1 MSSSCTN
8 RDVSDSCA
16 EDAPHSIL
24 LSMKN
29 DVFKSIIYRH
39 FRMLGKKRDKNN
51 DDKDEEDVEAR
62 RVLEELIQ
70 NVGNGVH
77 ELLFYKEANGDR
89 HLHVPREK
97 ALECKC

>member
-1 MSSSCTN
+1 MSSNWTN
-8 RDVSDSCA
+8 RDGSDSCA
-16 EDAPHSIL
+16 ADAPHSIL

-29 DVFKSIIYRH
+29 DHFKSIIYHH
-39 FRMLGKKRDKNN
+39 FRILGKKRDSEN
-51 DDKDEEDVEAR
+51 DDKDEEDVESR

-77 ELLFYKEANGDR
+77 QLLFYKKVKGDR
-89 HLHVPREK
+89 RLQISREK